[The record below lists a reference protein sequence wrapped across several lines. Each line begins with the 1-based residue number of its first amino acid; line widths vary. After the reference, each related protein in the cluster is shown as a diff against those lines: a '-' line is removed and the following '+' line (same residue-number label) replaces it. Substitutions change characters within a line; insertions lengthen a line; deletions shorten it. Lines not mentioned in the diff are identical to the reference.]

1 MCAKFGLCCRLAEP
15 LSLCGAFCFLRGKS
29 CLQILLHGLV
39 LQLLRGLA
47 LRKVLRDS
55 AIDRIL
61 CGLAGLER
69 CHLRFL
75 AEFASGKALCKV
87 LSLRLIGKLTRL
99 QRQLRVL
106 RNGLI
111 LCLLRLLLHAKLLA
125 RDVGLGLR
133 SGDSLTKTL
142 RLSRTLR
149 FVHRHGLPK
158 VLRNRSVDGV
168 LRRLSRLE
176 RGKLR
181 FPSKL
186 TGCKALCKLLRL
198 GLVRKLSRL
207 QGKLRVLGNRLIL
220 RLLRLLRHAELLTGQ
235 LRTNLCAR
243 DGLPKSLGLRGSG
256 GFVGRHGLCKVL
268 LLRLVGSLRGLLTHR
283 KLLTDAFAAKLP
295 TLQRLTERL
304 LLRHVL
310 RRLRS
315 HCLLEILRNG
325 LVVNIN
331 ALRTKAKLLHG
342 RLVGK
347 VGEGL
352 LFAQAL
358 LTHRRVNADALRR
371 CLQSQIVFFLR
382 LQFHFGVVRLT
393 ARAQALVDKAL
404 LQLLTLTLQLR
415 LNA

>member
-75 AEFASGKALCKV
+75 AEFASGKPLCKV

-133 SGDSLTKTL
+133 SSDSLTKTL

-207 QGKLRVLGNRLIL
+207 QGKLRVLSDGLVL
-220 RLLRLLRHAELLTGQ
+220 RLLRLLQHAELLSGQ
-235 LRTNLCAR
+235 LRTNLCAS
-243 DGLPKSLGLRGSG
+243 DGLPKSLSLRGSG
-256 GFVGRHGLCKVL
+256 GFVGRHGLSKVL

-393 ARAQALVDKAL
+393 ARAQTLVDKAL
-404 LQLLTLTLQLR
+404 FQLLTLTLQLR